1 MVILA
6 FPTSFSP
13 RNDHLS
19 EPGTFDIFLNY
30 IEISSNLEGPSP
42 SPLWQEF
49 VILIAKNYQLH
60 VILSNKAALWLPEEN
75 IVLFMSQG
83 SA

>member
-13 RNDHLS
+13 RNDHLNGA
-19 EPGTFDIFLNY
+19 GTFDIFLNF
-30 IEISSNLEGPSP
+30 IEISRNLEGPFP
-42 SPLWQEF
+42 SPLRQEF
-49 VILIAKNYQLH
+49 VILIAKNYQLQ

-75 IVLFMSQG
+75 IVLFMSQR
-83 SA
+83 ST